1 MHTFVCICTYMYSR
15 PRWAENCWALCWT
28 VDRNQYSSISL
39 YLLINS
45 NNNRYYII
53 VTGSRP
59 ISGRS
64 SVRDRKHNKSQ
75 ILKWIRYFTLIR
87 NLFAIFPYRPIWDYK
102 IRCYYV
108 TPHVGIWAKI
118 LLLLIR
124 SLSQS
129 TCSAGHVLTSVVHK
143 ICSIEQKCAV
153 MKGCFCSDEYMVKGG
168 KSWKIAVFS
177 VED

>member
-1 MHTFVCICTYMYSR
+1 MYAYIYTYAYICMHIYVCICTYMYSR

-102 IRCYYV
+102 IRCYCYV
-108 TPHVGIWAKI
+108 QCNATRGH
-118 LLLLIR
+118 
-124 SLSQS
+124 LSQNS
-129 TCSAGHVLTSVVHK
+129 SLADPLTQP
-143 ICSIEQKCAV
+143 IN
-153 MKGCFCSDEYMVKGG
+153 M
-168 KSWKIAVFS
+168 
-177 VED
+177 